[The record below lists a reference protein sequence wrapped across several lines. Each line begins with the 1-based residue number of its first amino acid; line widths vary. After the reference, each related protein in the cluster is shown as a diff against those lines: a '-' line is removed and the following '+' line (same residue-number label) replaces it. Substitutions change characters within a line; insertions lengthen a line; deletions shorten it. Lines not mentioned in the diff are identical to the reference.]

1 MSEPSYLTRLSAVDE
16 IDTLRN
22 RIHQQL
28 VALIVAGD
36 LPPGTR
42 LVESELARRL
52 GVSRAPVREALQL
65 LERDGWVD
73 TNPRRTTFVHRPSRH
88 EIEDFFDV
96 RFALEVQAAR
106 LAAMRAT
113 SPEMVAKL
121 RSQVSLGR
129 ELLEYSIVEAPGS
142 ADIPRPGPRGLVE
155 ANNVLHSIIA
165 EVSGNNLLLKLQ
177 TSMTVQADWYLTPL
191 RMGRR
196 HDAWDEHE
204 AIIEAIRVGDH
215 LEAARVMGDHIDRT
229 REAALLALE

>member
-1 MSEPSYLTRLSAVDE
+1 MSEPSYLTRLSVVDE

-42 LVESELARRL
+42 LVENELARRL

-73 TNPRRTTFVHRPSRH
+73 TNPRRATVVHRPSRH
-88 EIEDFFDV
+88 EIEDFFEV

-106 LAAMRAT
+106 LAARRAT
-113 SPEMVAKL
+113 PPEMAAKL
-121 RSQVSLGR
+121 RAQVSLGR
-129 ELLEYSIVEAPGS
+129 ELLDYSLVEAAGS
-142 ADIPRPGPRGLVE
+142 TDLPRRGPRGLVE
-155 ANNVLHSIIA
+155 ANNILHSMIA
-165 EVSGNNLLLKLQ
+165 EVSGNDLLLKMQ
-177 TSMTVQADWYLTPL
+177 TSMTLQADWYLTPL

-204 AIIEAIRVGDH
+204 AIVEAIRDGDEH
-215 LEAARVMGDHIDRT
+215 AATRVMGEHIDRT